1 MSCYSNSNEEM
12 RSIENLGYNSS
23 KLNKGLSNTKFF
35 LFKYYFVIMVN
46 KKSDSEIKPSEV
58 VIEDGFMERLESQ
71 GKEWADIDSK
81 YVEDLMPILEQINN
95 LNQTY
100 KKKWMV
106 FFMAETFDDNGW
118 LSWAMLNGP
127 GILVD
132 ELARI
137 VNKFAKEKFQEMMM
151 DEMEKKSNK

>member
-1 MSCYSNSNEEM
+1 MK
-12 RSIENLGYNSS
+12 SIENLGYNSFQ
-23 KLNKGLSNTKFF
+23 LNKELSNTKFF
-35 LFKYYFVIMVN
+35 LFKYYFAIMVN

-58 VIEDGFMERLESQ
+58 VVENGFMERLESQ
-71 GKEWADIDSK
+71 GKEWAEIDSK

-127 GILVD
+127 GILVH

-151 DEMEKKSNK
+151 DEMEKKTNK

>member
-1 MSCYSNSNEEM
+1 M
-12 RSIENLGYNSS
+12 RSIDGLGYNSFQ
-23 KLNKGLSNTKFF
+23 LNKELSNTKFF
-35 LFKYYFVIMVN
+35 LFKYYFAIMVN
-46 KKSDSEIKPSEV
+46 KKSDSKIKPSEV

-71 GKEWADIDSK
+71 GKEWAEIDSK
-81 YVEDLMPILEQINN
+81 YVEDLMPILEEINN
-95 LNQTY
+95 INQLY

-127 GILVD
+127 GILIN
-132 ELARI
+132 EFTRI

-151 DEMEKKSNK
+151 DEIQKKSNK

>member
-1 MSCYSNSNEEM
+1 
-12 RSIENLGYNSS
+12 
-23 KLNKGLSNTKFF
+23 
-35 LFKYYFVIMVN
+35 MVN
-46 KKSDSEIKPSEV
+46 KKSDSKIKPSEV

-71 GKEWADIDSK
+71 GKKWAEIDSK
-81 YVEDLMPILEQINN
+81 YVEDLMPILQQINN

-100 KKKWMV
+100 KKKWML

-127 GILVD
+127 GILVH

-137 VNKFAKEKFQEMMM
+137 VNKFAEAKFQEMMM
-151 DEMEKKSNK
+151 DEMKKKSNK